1 MNIPAGANTSLAMKF
16 LGSELGKGWLVDKD
30 YGDIYE
36 VLGEFT
42 STLDTYEIPQPEPI
56 VKGVKFMI
64 EEFNL

>member
-1 MNIPAGANTSLAMKF
+1 MNIPTGANTSLAMKF
-16 LGSELGKGWLVDKD
+16 LGSELGRNWLINKD
-30 YGDIYE
+30 YQVIYG

-42 STLDTYEIPQPEPI
+42 STLDAYEIPQPEPI